1 MIRAKRPREEWE
13 AQLASTSTSSR
24 NAPGP
29 SSARSS
35 SPSFHSTS
43 ATPLQPRVK
52 RHNGLRESNSGIPN
66 VLGRSS
72 ARTAPGPPW
81 HASIVVPEAEI
92 LPENDID
99 IEQREDEDS
108 LNEVVMAIDVRD
120 RGNVGCCYYIAKTQ
134 QIAILSDVQ
143 GGGLG
148 IVENCTFCTAT
159 QS

>member
-13 AQLASTSTSSR
+13 AQLASTSISSR
-24 NAPGP
+24 NAPGQ
-29 SSARSS
+29 SSVRSS
-35 SPSFHSTS
+35 SPSIHSTS

-52 RHNGLRESNSGIPN
+52 RHNGLRKSDLGLSS
-66 VLGRSS
+66 VLRRSS

-99 IEQREDEDS
+99 IEQREDEDM
-108 LNEVVMAIDVRD
+108 LNEVIMAIDVRD
-120 RGNVGCCYYIAKTQ
+120 RGNVGCCYYVARNQ

-148 IVENCTFCTAT
+148 IVENCKFCTAT